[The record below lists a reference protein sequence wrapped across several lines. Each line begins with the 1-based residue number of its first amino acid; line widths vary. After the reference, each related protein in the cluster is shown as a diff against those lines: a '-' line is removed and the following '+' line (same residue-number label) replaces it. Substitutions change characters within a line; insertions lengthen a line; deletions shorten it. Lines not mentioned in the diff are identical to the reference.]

1 MTKSTTFDRA
11 HGAFLGLAI
20 GDALGTTLEFEPRRA
35 PDNLHSEIIGGAP
48 FLIEPGGWTDDT
60 SMAICLAASLIEK
73 RRLNP
78 HDLMRRFCDWQETGI
93 PSSEGRCVDIGRTV
107 QIALDTFRETNN
119 PYAGS
124 TDPRYSANGSLMRLA
139 PAAIFAKT
147 ENIVADIAIEQSHT
161 THASPQCLA
170 ACDAAARI
178 MWKNIHRTT
187 DAPILQLPSFKSASP
202 EVNQIVCAL
211 DTCVPRADVKS
222 TGYVVDTLH
231 AALWS
236 IAKTASFEDALITA
250 VNLGGDADTIGAVTG
265 QIAGSIYG
273 ASAIPE
279 RWKSKL
285 AMRLYFEKA
294 TQDLLNAS
302 NEKAT
307 RPLTQI
313 AQFAAKIF
321 K

>member
-1 MTKSTTFDRA
+1 MLQRFARMHA
-11 HGAFLGLAI
+11 L
-20 GDALGTTLEFEPRRA
+20 DAQLR
-35 PDNLHSEIIGGAP
+35 
-48 FLIEPGGWTDDT
+48 
-60 SMAICLAASLIEK
+60 
-73 RRLNP
+73 
-78 HDLMRRFCDWQETGI
+78 GI
-93 PSSEGRCVDIGRTV
+93 HTVELCVG
-107 QIALDTFRETNN
+107 LDTFRPVSVERPEDHDIHSERFRVPAET
-119 PYAGS
+119 
-124 TDPRYSANGSLMRLA
+124 
-139 PAAIFAKT
+139 
-147 ENIVADIAIEQSHT
+147 
-161 THASPQCLA
+161 LA